1 MTTSLFRL
9 RRAMTLSSS
18 ILNRR
23 LRPLSS
29 FASPVLRNPSLPAAP
44 SSARTFSFRPSA
56 ALSDRK
62 TFDDGGK
69 ISPDE
74 ILFEGCDYNHWL
86 ITIDF
91 PKDPKPTAEEM
102 VETYVQTAAKVFGSV
117 EEAKKRIYACSTT
130 TYNGFQAIMDEETSE
145 KFRGLPGVVFILPDS
160 YIDPVNKEYGG
171 DKYENGVITPRP
183 PPVQYGRQGRYGDR
197 NRNNDRPRYDRPR
210 DSMQQGNPPQDGRGY
225 AQEGGRDFG
234 AGRRDGYQG
243 NNFAPGN
250 FPPQERRNLPQGQG
264 GIFSPPEQRNFPQG
278 QEGNFPS
285 QEHRNFPQGQRG
297 NFIPQEQRNFPQGQG
312 GNFPPQGQGSFT
324 QAQGGNFP
332 PQEQRNFVQGQGGN
346 FPPQEQRNFAQG
358 QGGDYRSGPGG
369 YRQGPAPS
377 YGGDFR
383 QSSAPGFSG
392 EYKQGP
398 GTDYNSDNR
407 QGTGLGYAGDSRQG
421 QGFGEERSSAGPV
434 EGQWQAKY

>member
-1 MTTSLFRL
+1 MATSLLRL
-9 RRAMTLSSS
+9 RRALTLSSS
-18 ILNRR
+18 LLSRR
-23 LRPLSS
+23 LQPLS
-29 FASPVLRNPSLPAAP
+29 ALAP
-44 SSARTFSFRPSA
+44 SALPPRPPTRPFSRTLSFRPSLV
-56 ALSDRK
+56 LSDRRG
-62 TFDDGGK
+62 FDDGGK

-130 TYNGFQAIMDEETSE
+130 TYNGFQAVMDEETSE

-197 NRNNDRPRYDRPR
+197 NRNYDRPRYDRPR
-210 DSMQQGNPPQDGRGY
+210 DSMQQGNMSQDGRGY

-250 FPPQERRNLPQGQG
+250 FPPQERRNFPQGQG
-264 GIFSPPEQRNFPQG
+264 GNFPQEQQG
-278 QEGNFPS
+278 QGGNFPP
-285 QEHRNFPQGQRG
+285 QEHRNFPQRQGD
-297 NFIPQEQRNFPQGQG
+297 NFPSQDQRNFPQGQG
-312 GNFPPQGQGSFT
+312 GNFPQEQQGQGGNFPPQEHRNFPQRQGDDFPSQDQRNFPQGQR
-324 QAQGGNFP
+324 GNFP
-332 PQEQRNFVQGQGGN
+332 PQEQRNFS
-346 FPPQEQRNFAQG
+346 QG
-358 QGGDYRSGPGG
+358 QGGDHSSGPGG
-369 YRQGPAPS
+369 YRQGPAPGF
-377 YGGDFR
+377 GGDYR
-383 QSSAPGFSG
+383 QSSAPGSSG
-392 EYKQGP
+392 EFRRGP
-398 GTDYNSDNR
+398 GTGYNADNR
-407 QGTGLGYAGDSRQG
+407 QGMGSDNAGDSRQG
-421 QGFGEERSSAGPV
+421 PGFGQE
-434 EGQWQAKY
+434 WQAKY